1 MFLRMNQ
8 LPGVDNVRNYPAQT
22 IKELEQLLLSG
33 VSALPDPKRKHF
45 YDLEADERTFFIQI
59 SSITGRVV
67 LLATWLRSERA
78 IEHVDCAETSME
90 CITS

>member
-8 LPGVDNVRNYPAQT
+8 LPGVDNVRNYPAET
-22 IKELEQLLLSG
+22 IKELEELLLSG

-67 LLATWLRSERA
+67 LLATWLRAERT
-78 IEHVDCAETSME
+78 IEHVDCAGTSME
-90 CITS
+90 CTTS

>member
-1 MFLRMNQ
+1 MNQ
-8 LPGVDNVRNYPAQT
+8 LPGVDNVRNYPAET
-22 IKELEQLLLSG
+22 IKELEELLLSG
-33 VSALPDPKRKHF
+33 VLALPDPKRKHF

-78 IEHVDCAETSME
+78 IEHVDCADTSME

>member
-1 MFLRMNQ
+1 MNQ

-33 VSALPDPKRKHF
+33 VSALPDLKRKHF

-59 SSITGRVV
+59 SSITGRVA
-67 LLATWLRSERA
+67 LLATWLRRERA
-78 IEHVDCAETSME
+78 VVHKGCAKAGMDCT
-90 CITS
+90 T